1 MKSKKLTA
9 ILLLLSLMVS
19 ACAMPALA
27 EVGNIFKNGSFEEVA
42 ANGVPT
48 GWGISGA
55 EVGKGFEVV
64 SEGAAEG
71 EKAIHFTSAGDNMYV
86 SNMANVKGGTEY
98 EFKAKLKGK
107 TAKFAGDGPAIKL
120 TWQMPDGKG
129 SHTTLEDKG
138 YSMKVERPNAWEAV
152 SRKVT
157 APDGATR
164 VIILV
169 RLVGAGEVWWDDI
182 QLIGEAGSA
191 TASAPAATPAPTLS
205 KPADDK
211 YESAEVSSVQKTSIT
226 SVGDGKFNMIPN
238 GDFETVA
245 STGMPTGWGLTG
257 GQMNANYMTAKGDA
271 QSGNN
276 FARFFGESSSI
287 FISRMITNVVAE
299 TEYMFTGYIRKISG
313 NGTPLVSFV
322 CQTPSGNTHAD
333 VKTFYANFT
342 PTKVG
347 EWEKVEYKLEV
358 PATTTRIS
366 CLVRLNGG
374 GELHWDNISLVGEAV
389 GSAATAVM
397 FRDQLAKEAAVQP
410 AVEAVTYGKET
421 EELPAYAGQP
431 ENLLTNGSFDEND
444 GSQSV
449 DGWILRSDFISA
461 GLGSVAK
468 GEGYDGGDAIRLKS
482 PDDLSTKHPFF
493 KQTVY
498 TVGGAEYQVSYRY
511 KILKG
516 EGCAPTV
523 KLEFSADR
531 SLPGAVS
538 CGEKYC
544 GPGETVRDGEWH
556 YVVRKAYPTA
566 NVAEID
572 VLARLMQNK
581 QGEECEILI
590 DDLKICMTTPPFPLD
605 LETSSIFFYEDETE
619 GTFSTSA
626 NLAFYPDLANVK
638 VDYRL
643 YKDGN
648 VIWESLGHI
657 SEGGKTSVPFD
668 PSIMTEK
675 EVPYTVKA
683 TMYDA
688 SGAVKAE
695 KVQNIFVYARPEYLG
710 ADSVY
715 MKEGKEPFYP
725 VYAYHVNTKHYQ
737 DVASAGINLVQMGSF
752 DNADQAVAALD
763 AAEEAGIMGF
773 IALYYGM
780 KPAGHDSNIERT
792 IRILSDER
800 VKNHPALFGYGVM
813 DEVFLGLSNPEQD
826 LENSFRL
833 IRSLDPKRPIMTM
846 EAVGTYYKKCAKYV
860 DILCIDPYSA
870 ASGKRGSS
878 ATEAARIAVNYK
890 KPVYTLLEAYYNTH
904 GRWPTPEDGRN
915 NNWQALIAG
924 ADCVGYYS
932 ISDSDL
938 DPATGKMSVPIMEA
952 RDGGALWAALT
963 EFGTVEK
970 KIAFD
975 HFVFDKSPEFNQY
988 LGEDH
993 WYSSWVADGG
1003 VYMIVLGMKDGQ
1015 TLPVS
1020 IPLESFAG
1028 DIKIGA
1034 YTAEIIA
1041 GRTDKTPISGNG
1053 TLDMT
1058 ISGVEAVLYKIT
1070 PSEPVDFSKLAIT
1083 SFDDLENHNWARQ
1096 QIAKLDALGIVD
1108 GRSDWEYAP
1117 GENVTRAEL
1126 AAFLVRT
1133 LGLTNEGGESFADV
1147 PANHAYAKELA
1158 QGKAAG
1164 IINGIGDNMYNPDA
1178 NITRQELM
1186 TMISRGLALA
1196 GEADISGFTDNA
1208 QVADWALS
1216 HVKAMI
1222 ASGLIKGNADGT
1234 LNPLGNTTRAEAAV
1248 IMDRILNR

>member
-1 MKSKKLTA
+1 MKGKKITA
-9 ILLLLSLMVS
+9 LLLLFALCLTAV
-19 ACAMPALA
+19 AVPAA
-27 EVGNIFKNGSFEEVA
+27 EANNILKNGGFEEIA
-42 ANGVPT
+42 SNGVPT
-48 GWGISGA
+48 GWGLSGA
-55 EVGKGFEVV
+55 EVGNGFEVV
-64 SEGAAEG
+64 SEGASEG
-71 EKAIHFTSAGDNMYV
+71 KNAIHFKSSGDNMYV
-86 SNMANVKGGTEY
+86 SNMMYVKGGTEY
-98 EFKAKLKGK
+98 EFKAKLKRK
-107 TAKFAGDGPAIKL
+107 NTTDGPQIKL
-120 TWQMPDGKG
+120 TWQAPDGKG
-129 SHTTLEDKG
+129 SYTTLEDKG
-138 YSMKVERPNAWEAV
+138 YGMKVERQNVWGDV
-152 SRKVT
+152 SQKAK
-157 APDGATR
+157 APDDATR
-164 VIILV
+164 LIILV
-169 RLVGAGEVWWDDI
+169 RLIGAGEVWWDDI
-182 QLIGEAGSA
+182 QIIGEAGSA
-191 TASAPAATPAPTLS
+191 ASAQTAAPAPALPA
-205 KPADDK
+205 PADDA
-211 YESAEVSSVQKTSIT
+211 YEVAQVSADQKISIT
-226 SVGDGKFNMIPN
+226 SVGENKFNLLKN

-245 STGMPTGWGLTG
+245 STGLPTGWGLTG

-271 QSGNN
+271 QSGDN
-276 FARFFGESSSI
+276 FVRFFGESSAI
-287 FISRMITNVVAE
+287 FVSNMITNVVAE
-299 TEYMFTGYIRKISG
+299 TEYIFSGYIRKISG
-313 NGTPLVSFV
+313 GGDPMVTFV
-322 CQTPSGNTHAD
+322 CQTPAGNTHAD
-333 VKTFYANFT
+333 VKTIYANFAPKKT
-342 PTKVG
+342 G
-347 EWEKVEYKLEV
+347 EWEKVEYKLAV

-366 CLVRLNGG
+366 CLVRLTGG
-374 GELHWDNISLVGEAV
+374 GELHWDNLSFVGEAS
-389 GSAATAVM
+389 GASAKAVM
-397 FRDQLAKEAAVQP
+397 FTEQLAKEAAVRP
-410 AVEAVTYGKET
+410 KVEAVTYGDET
-421 EELPAYAGQP
+421 AELPAYAGQP
-431 ENLLTNGSFDEND
+431 ENLAVNGSFDEND
-444 GSQSV
+444 GSQNV
-449 DGWILRSDFISA
+449 NGWILRSDFASA

-482 PDDLSTKHPFF
+482 PDDLSTKHPFY

-544 GPGETVRDGEWH
+544 GPTETVRDGEWH

-643 YKDGN
+643 YKDGS

-657 SEGGKTSVPFD
+657 SEEGKTSVPFD
-668 PSIMTEK
+668 VSILTEK
-675 EVPYTVKA
+675 EVPYTLKA

-695 KVQNIFVYARPEYLG
+695 KLQDIFLYARPEYLG
-710 ADSVY
+710 ADGIY

-725 VYAYHVNTKHYQ
+725 VYAYHVNGSHYD
-737 DVASAGINLVQMGSF
+737 DVAAAGINLVQMGAF
-752 DNADQAVAALD
+752 DNADQALAALD
-763 AAEEAGIMGF
+763 KAQEAGIMGF
-773 IALYYGM
+773 FALYYGM
-780 KPAGHDSNIERT
+780 KPAGHESNIERT

-800 VKNHPALFGYGVM
+800 VQNHPALFGYGVM

-833 IRSLDPKRPIMTM
+833 LRMLDPKRPIMTM
-846 EAVGTYYKKCAKYV
+846 EAVGTYYEKCAKYV

-870 ASGKRGSS
+870 ASGQRASI
-878 ATEAARIAVNYK
+878 ATTAAREAVNYK

-952 RDGGALWAALT
+952 RDGGALWNALL

-970 KIAFD
+970 KIAYD

-1041 GRTDKTPISGNG
+1041 GRTDKTPVSGNG

-1070 PSEPVDFSKLAIT
+1070 PSEPVDFSALGIT
-1083 SFDDLENHNWARQ
+1083 SFDDLETHNWARQ
-1096 QIAKLDALGIVD
+1096 QIAMLDARGIVD

-1133 LGLTNEGGESFADV
+1133 LGLTNEGGENFADV
-1147 PANHAYAKELA
+1147 PATHAYAKELA

-1186 TMISRGLALA
+1186 TMISRGLQLT
-1196 GEADISGFTDNA
+1196 GEADISAFTDNA
-1208 QVADWALS
+1208 AVADWALT
-1216 HVKAMI
+1216 HVKTMI

-1248 IMDRILNR
+1248 IMDRILKR